1 MLSRKNRLD
10 EPRETAARAVE
21 KRGLLGFVR
30 KLDFSGE
37 IVSILI
43 ALILLCAF
51 FSLTSPYFLTIK
63 NILNFTMNTS
73 ILGIMAAGLFIAM
86 VMGEIDVSQYSI
98 LALSSGIMVILIRRG
113 MNSGLAIAIAIGV
126 TLVCGMING
135 SLVAFLRINPIIT
148 TLGAMMVYRGIAF
161 NITEARALGVTGHFF
176 SAVGSG
182 RILGI
187 PVSVYIM
194 LGVYLLVHVIMAYT
208 AHGKRVYA
216 VGGNPEASFI
226 SGIDVRMV
234 RFWGLVFSAV
244 TAGLAGLIFVS
255 QVGAT
260 VPTAGEAGLLD
271 VVTAVILGGISLS
284 GGKGRI
290 GGTLIGVLILAV
302 LQNGMVL
309 LSVQAYYQLI
319 VKGAVILLA
328 VFVDSVRGGGF
339 K

>member
-1 MLSRKNRLD
+1 MD
-10 EPRETAARAVE
+10 EPRETEGAGTE
-21 KRGLLGFVR
+21 KRGVFGFLR
-30 KLDFSGE
+30 RLDYSGE
-37 IVSILI
+37 IISILI
-43 ALILLCAF
+43 ALVLLSAF
-51 FSLTSPYFLTIK
+51 FSITSPYFLTIK

-86 VMGEIDVSQYSI
+86 LIGEIDVSQYSI

-113 MNSGLAIAIAIGV
+113 TNSGLAIGIAIGV
-126 TLVCGMING
+126 SLVCGVING

-161 NITEARALGVTGHFF
+161 NITEARALGVTGDFF
-176 SAVGSG
+176 AAIGSG

-194 LGVYLLVHVIMAYT
+194 FGLYLLVHVMLTYT

-216 VGGNPEASFI
+216 VGGNPEASYI

-234 RFWGLVFSAV
+234 RFWGLVVSAGA
-244 TAGLAGLIFVS
+244 AGLAGLIFVS

-260 VPTAGEAGLLD
+260 VPTAGQAGLLD

-284 GGKGRI
+284 GGKGKI
-290 GGTLIGVLILAV
+290 VGTLIGVLILAI

-319 VKGAVILLA
+319 VKGGVILLA

-339 K
+339 R

>member
-1 MLSRKNRLD
+1 MD
-10 EPRETAARAVE
+10 EPQETGTKAV
-21 KRGLLGFVR
+21 KKAGLFGFVR
-30 KLDFSGE
+30 KWDFSGE

-43 ALILLCAF
+43 ALIILCVF

-86 VMGEIDVSQYSI
+86 VIGEIDVSQYSI
-98 LALSSGIMVILIRRG
+98 LALSTAIMVIFIRRG
-113 MNSGLAIAIAIGV
+113 MNSGLAIVIAIV
-126 TLVCGMING
+126 VALVCGMVNG
-135 SLVAFLRINPIIT
+135 FSVAFLRINPIIT
-148 TLGAMMVYRGIAF
+148 TLGTMMIYRGIAF
-161 NITEARALGVTGHFF
+161 KITEAKALGVTGVFF

-194 LGVYLLVHVIMAYT
+194 LGLYLLVHVMLTYT
-208 AHGKRVYA
+208 AYGKRVYA

-226 SGIDVRMV
+226 SGIDVKMV
-234 RFWGLVFSAV
+234 RFWGLVVSGAA
-244 TAGLAGLIFVS
+244 AGLAGLVFVS

-260 VPTAGEAGLLD
+260 VPTAGQGGLMD
-271 VVTAVILGGISLS
+271 VITAVILGGISLS
-284 GGKGRI
+284 GGKGKVA
-290 GGTLIGVLILAV
+290 GTLIGVLILAI
-302 LQNGMVL
+302 LSNGMVL
-309 LSVQAYYQLI
+309 LSVQSYYQAI
-319 VKGAVILLA
+319 VKGGVILMA

>member
-1 MLSRKNRLD
+1 MD
-10 EPRETAARAVE
+10 EPQETGTKAV
-21 KRGLLGFVR
+21 KKAGLFGFVR
-30 KLDFSGE
+30 KWDFSGE

-43 ALILLCAF
+43 ALIILCVF

-86 VMGEIDVSQYSI
+86 VIGEIDVSQYSI
-98 LALSSGIMVILIRRG
+98 LALSTAIMVIFIRRG
-113 MNSGLAIAIAIGV
+113 MNSGLAIVIAIV
-126 TLVCGMING
+126 VALVCGMING
-135 SLVAFLRINPIIT
+135 FSVAFLRINPIIT
-148 TLGAMMVYRGIAF
+148 TLGTMMIYRGIAF
-161 NITEARALGVTGHFF
+161 KITEAKALGVTGVFF

-194 LGVYLLVHVIMAYT
+194 LGLYLLVHVMLTYT
-208 AHGKRVYA
+208 AYGKRVYA

-226 SGIDVRMV
+226 SGIDVKMV
-234 RFWGLVFSAV
+234 RFWGLVVSGAA
-244 TAGLAGLIFVS
+244 AGLAGLVFVS

-260 VPTAGEAGLLD
+260 VPTAGQGGLMD
-271 VVTAVILGGISLS
+271 VITAVILGGISLS
-284 GGKGRI
+284 GGKGKVA
-290 GGTLIGVLILAV
+290 GTLIGVLILAI
-302 LQNGMVL
+302 LSNGMVL
-309 LSVQAYYQLI
+309 LSVQSYYQAI
-319 VKGAVILLA
+319 VKGGVILMA

>member
-1 MLSRKNRLD
+1 MD
-10 EPRETAARAVE
+10 EPQETGTKAV
-21 KRGLLGFVR
+21 KKAGLFGFIR
-30 KLDFSGE
+30 KWDFSGE

-43 ALILLCAF
+43 ALIILCAF

-86 VMGEIDVSQYSI
+86 VIGEIDVSQYSI
-98 LALSSGIMVILIRRG
+98 LALSTAIMVIFIRRG
-113 MNSGLAIAIAIGV
+113 MNSGLAIVIAIV
-126 TLVCGMING
+126 VALVCGMING
-135 SLVAFLRINPIIT
+135 FSVAFLRINPIIT
-148 TLGAMMVYRGIAF
+148 TLGTMMIYRGIAF
-161 NITEARALGVTGHFF
+161 KITEAKALGVTGVFF

-194 LGVYLLVHVIMAYT
+194 LGIYLLVHIMLTYT

-234 RFWGLVFSAV
+234 RFWGLVVSGAA
-244 TAGLAGLIFVS
+244 AGLAGLIFVS

-260 VPTAGEAGLLD
+260 VPTAGQGGLMD
-271 VVTAVILGGISLS
+271 VITAVILGGISLS
-284 GGKGRI
+284 GGKGKVA
-290 GGTLIGVLILAV
+290 GTLIGVLILAI
-302 LQNGMVL
+302 LSNGMVL
-309 LSVQAYYQLI
+309 LSVQSYYQTI
-319 VKGAVILLA
+319 VKGGVILMA

>member
-1 MLSRKNRLD
+1 MKNRS
-10 EPRETAARAVE
+10 EGAFKVKG
-21 KRGLLGFVR
+21 KRINMSFL
-30 KLDFSGE
+30 KKIDFSGE

-73 ILGIMAAGLFIAM
+73 ILGIMAAGLFIPM
-86 VMGEIDVSQYSI
+86 VIGEMDLSQYSI
-98 LALSSGIMVILIRRG
+98 LALSSGIMVLLIRRG
-113 MNSGLAIAIAIGV
+113 MNSGFAIAIAIGV
-126 TLVCGMING
+126 TLICGTING

-161 NITEARALGVTGHFF
+161 DITEARALGVTGDFF
-176 SAVGSG
+176 TAIGSG

-194 LGVYLLVHVIMAYT
+194 FGVYLLIHVMMRYT

-216 VGGNPEASFI
+216 VGGNPEASLI

-234 RFWGLVFSAV
+234 RFWGMVISAAA
-244 TAGLAGLIFVS
+244 AGLAGIIFVS

-260 VPTAGEAGLLD
+260 VPTAGQAGLLD

-309 LSVQAYYQLI
+309 LSVQSYYQLI
-319 VKGAVILLA
+319 VKGVVILLA
-328 VFVDSVRGGGF
+328 VFVDSLRGGGF

>member
-1 MLSRKNRLD
+1 MD
-10 EPRETAARAVE
+10 EPQETGTKAV
-21 KRGLLGFVR
+21 KKAGLFGFIR
-30 KLDFSGE
+30 KWDFSGE

-43 ALILLCAF
+43 ALIILCAF

-86 VMGEIDVSQYSI
+86 VIGEIDVSQYSI
-98 LALSSGIMVILIRRG
+98 LALSTAIMVIFIRRG
-113 MNSGLAIAIAIGV
+113 MNSGLAIVIAIV
-126 TLVCGMING
+126 VALVCGMING
-135 SLVAFLRINPIIT
+135 FSVAFLRINPIIT
-148 TLGAMMVYRGIAF
+148 TLGTMMIYRGIAF
-161 NITEARALGVTGHFF
+161 KITEAKALGVTGVFF

-194 LGVYLLVHVIMAYT
+194 LGIYLLVHIMLTYT

-234 RFWGLVFSAV
+234 RFWGLVVSAV
-244 TAGLAGLIFVS
+244 SAGLAGLIFVS

-260 VPTAGEAGLLD
+260 VPTAGQAGLLD

-284 GGKGRI
+284 GGKGKI
-290 GGTLIGVLILAV
+290 VGTLIGVLILAV
-302 LQNGMVL
+302 LSNGMVL
-309 LSVQAYYQLI
+309 LGVQGYYQQI
-319 VKGAVILLA
+319 VKGLVILMA
-328 VFVDSVRGGGF
+328 VFVDSIRGGGF

>member
-1 MLSRKNRLD
+1 MQEPKKISLGGYIRSLD
-10 EPRETAARAVE
+10 
-21 KRGLLGFVR
+21 L
-30 KLDFSGE
+30 SGE

-43 ALILLCAF
+43 ALVILCVF

-63 NILNFTMNTS
+63 NVLNFVMNAT
-73 ILGIMAAGLFIAM
+73 ILGTMAAGLFIAM
-86 VMGEIDVSQYSI
+86 VIGEIDVSQYSI
-98 LALSSGIMVILIRRG
+98 LALSTAVMVILIRRG
-113 MNSGLAIAIAIGV
+113 MNSGPAIAIAIGIA
-126 TLVCGMING
+126 LLCGVING

-148 TLGAMMVYRGIAF
+148 TLGAMMIYRGIAF
-161 NITEARALGVTGHFF
+161 KITEAKAMGVTGKLF

-182 RILGI
+182 RFLGI
-187 PVSVYIM
+187 PASVYIM
-194 LGVYLLVHVIMAYT
+194 IGIFLLVHVMLTYT

-216 VGGNPEASFI
+216 VGGNPQASFI

-234 RFWGLVFSAV
+234 RFWGLVLSAA
-244 TAGLAGLIFVS
+244 TAALAGIIFVS

-260 VPTAGEAGLLD
+260 VPTAGEGGLMD

-284 GGKGRI
+284 GGKGKVV
-290 GGTLIGVLILAV
+290 GTLIGVLILAV

-309 LSVQAYYQLI
+309 LSVQSYFQTI

-328 VFVDSVRGGGF
+328 VFVDSVRGGGY

>member
-1 MLSRKNRLD
+1 MDKSRATSDVDAKK
-10 EPRETAARAVE
+10 A
-21 KRGLLGFVR
+21 GFLGVVR
-30 KLDFSGE
+30 RVDFSGE
-37 IVSILI
+37 IFSILI

-73 ILGIMAAGLFIAM
+73 ILGIMASGLFIAM
-86 VMGEIDVSQYSI
+86 VIGEIDVSQYSI
-98 LALSSGIMVILIRRG
+98 LALSSGIMVVLIRRG
-113 MNSGLAIAIAIGV
+113 FSSGLAIAVAIGV
-126 TLVCGMING
+126 SLVCGMING

-148 TLGAMMVYRGIAF
+148 TLGAMMVYRGISY
-161 NITEARALGVTGHFF
+161 NITEARALGVTGNFF

-182 RILGI
+182 RIFGV

-194 LGVYLLVHVIMAYT
+194 LGVYLLVHIMLTYT

-216 VGGNPEASFI
+216 VGGNPEASYI
-226 SGIDVRMV
+226 SGIDVKMV
-234 RFWGLVFSAV
+234 RFWGLVVSAG

-260 VPTAGEAGLLD
+260 VPTAGEAGLMD
-271 VVTAVILGGISLS
+271 VVTAVVLGGISLS
-284 GGKGRI
+284 GGKGKI

-319 VKGAVILLA
+319 VKGGVILLA
-328 VFVDSVRGGGF
+328 VFVDSLRGGGF